1 MNSKK
6 KHSKFKRLVITT
18 GALLLLAGAPIVQNN
33 PMGAYLNTMTGAI
46 TAQAAETAPAFS
58 QYWFQE
64 NGQWRI
70 QDGSGNIIKG
80 AWVCDDAV
88 PSNGQEVWYLI
99 DGNGYMISAGL
110 VQDNT
115 GNMYSLETSH
125 SGYYGML
132 RHVSGNYDG
141 INLSLEASHSGSFA
155 KILNADGIQALAA
168 KYGVTNFP
176 IDNSNCVYTSQFNTS
191 YSGGGSS
198 TTPSKSTNIDSDGN
212 KTQTKGSYYDGMT
225 VDRSD
230 PDQVEWDLDGDGKLS
245 GREYEFYKSIKDM
258 EGVKQGDL
266 TAGGNISF

>member
-1 MNSKK
+1 MNTK
-6 KHSKFKRLVITT
+6 KHNKIKRLVITT

-33 PMGAYLNTMTGAI
+33 PMGTYLNSMTGTI

-70 QDGSGNIIKG
+70 RDGSGSIIKG
-80 AWVCDDAV
+80 AWVCDDAI

-115 GNMYSLETSH
+115 GNYYSLETGH

-155 KILNADGIQALAA
+155 KILNTDGIQALAA

-191 YSGGGSS
+191 YSGGGTSS
-198 TTPSKSTNIDSDGN
+198 ANQQTTQSTSQSGGSLKVTTGEQSVCDDNNDGYL
-212 KTQTKGSYYDGMT
+212 T
-225 VDRSD
+225 
-230 PDQVEWDLDGDGKLS
+230 GD
-245 GREYEFYKSIKDM
+245 EYEAYM
-258 EGVKQGDL
+258 MMQGVHQDGINDKV
-266 TAGGNISF
+266 NIS

>member
-1 MNSKK
+1 MNYKK

-33 PMGAYLNTMTGAI
+33 PMGQYLSTITNTI
-46 TAQAAETAPAFS
+46 EAQAAETAPAFS

-70 QDGSGNIIKG
+70 RDGSGNIIKG

-99 DGNGYMISAGL
+99 DRNGYMVSAGL

-115 GNMYSLETSH
+115 GNYYSLETGH
-125 SGYYGML
+125 TGYYGML

-176 IDNSNCVYTSQFNTS
+176 IDNSNCVYTSQFNAS
-191 YSGGGSS
+191 HSGGTS
-198 TTPSKSTNIDSDGN
+198 TTPSKSTHIDSDGN
-212 KTQTKGSYYDGMT
+212 NGIGNDSKYYENPSNNVFASDDWSKDVDWSQCDGGGDIGKGADIH
-225 VDRSD
+225 
-230 PDQVEWDLDGDGKLS
+230 
-245 GREYEFYKSIKDM
+245 F
-258 EGVKQGDL
+258 
-266 TAGGNISF
+266 

>member
-1 MNSKK
+1 MNSKR

-33 PMGAYLNTMTGAI
+33 PMGQYLNSMTGTI

-70 QDGSGNIIKG
+70 RDGSGSIIKG

-115 GNMYSLETSH
+115 GNYYSLETGH
-125 SGYYGML
+125 TGYYGML

-191 YSGGGSS
+191 YSGGGTNVGGSS
-198 TTPSKSTNIDSDGN
+198 SANQQTTPSTSQSG
-212 KTQTKGSYYDGMT
+212 GSIKATTLEQRVFDF
-225 VDRSD
+225 
-230 PDQVEWDLDGDGKLS
+230 DGDGYLT
-245 GREYEFYKSIKDM
+245 GDEYMAYKSM
-258 EGVKQGDL
+258 EGVHQDGIDKRS
-266 TAGGNISF
+266 NIH

>member
-1 MNSKK
+1 MYIGISFTNTEEIYQMNQR
-6 KHSKFKRLVITT
+6 KHNKIKRLVITT

-33 PMGAYLNTMTGAI
+33 PMGQYLSTITNTI
-46 TAQAAETAPAFS
+46 EAQAAETAPAFS

-70 QDGSGNIIKG
+70 RDGSGNIIKG

-88 PSNGQEVWYLI
+88 PSNGKEVWYLI
-99 DGNGYMISAGL
+99 DGNGYMVSAGL

-115 GNMYSLETSH
+115 GNMYSLETGH
-125 SGYYGML
+125 TGYYGML

-155 KILNADGIQALAA
+155 KILNTDGIQALAA

-191 YSGGGSS
+191 YSGGSGSS
-198 TTPSKSTNIDSDGN
+198 TTPSKSTHIDNDGN
-212 KTQTKGSYYDGMT
+212 KTQTKGSQDNPSNNVFSSDDWSKDVDWSQCNGGGSWDG
-225 VDRSD
+225 
-230 PDQVEWDLDGDGKLS
+230 PDIH
-245 GREYEFYKSIKDM
+245 F
-258 EGVKQGDL
+258 
-266 TAGGNISF
+266 

>member
-1 MNSKK
+1 MGRVQEGEVYQMNQR
-6 KHSKFKRLVITT
+6 KHNKIKRLVITT
-18 GALLLLAGAPIVQNN
+18 GALLLLAGAPIIQNN
-33 PMGAYLNTMTGAI
+33 PMGQYLNSMTGTI

-70 QDGSGNIIKG
+70 RDGSGSIIKG

-88 PSNGQEVWYLI
+88 PANGKEVWYLI

-110 VQDNT
+110 V
-115 GNMYSLETSH
+115 
-125 SGYYGML
+125 YYGML

-191 YSGGGSS
+191 YSGGNTNVGGSS
-198 TTPSKSTNIDSDGN
+198 SDNQQTTPSTSQSG
-212 KTQTKGSYYDGMT
+212 GSLKVTTLEQRICD
-225 VDRSD
+225 DN
-230 PDQVEWDLDGDGKLS
+230 GDGYLT
-245 GREYEFYKSIKDM
+245 GDEYMTYKSM
-258 EGVKQGDL
+258 EGVHQDSWDDGV
-266 TAGGNISF
+266 NIS